1 MGDQDVVEALS
12 GPGCLEGGAV
22 EAVRGEP
29 SDDPQIGS
37 IPANWTG
44 IWRPVR
50 EGIRPTHRST
60 TDADSRLYRKGRGK
74 EAKLSYMGHAL
85 MENRDGLVVDGLASR
100 ATGAAEC
107 LAGEVTVY
115 RAPTRRAIELC
126 RPGGFA
132 LQSAWA
138 TNSGKRML
146 RFPTNAA
153 GIAIPEG
160 LAASVDVIHPAAD
173 GRSAASGRNLKSGYW
188 GGSRW
193 SLPRGRLLH
202 KRRPADWS
210 TIPGSRDSLSLL
222 HR

>member
-1 MGDQDVVEALS
+1 M
-12 GPGCLEGGAV
+12 
-22 EAVRGEP
+22 EP
-29 SDDPQIGS
+29 P
-37 IPANWTG
+37 
-44 IWRPVR
+44 
-50 EGIRPTHRST
+50 H
-60 TDADSRLYRKGRGK
+60 YRKGRGK

-173 GRSAASGRNLKSGYW
+173 GRSAASGRNLKSGHW

-193 SLPRGRLLH
+193 SLTRGRLLH
-202 KRRPADWS
+202 KRRLADWS
-210 TIPGSRDSLSLL
+210 TIPGSRDSLSRL